1 VSEARAGEE
10 VAAGFVPRLRRDL
23 CAKLQPLEI
32 KSCPFGDLP
41 TGKSPWGGGVTAEEM
56 QQIGWVRPEVV
67 AQIRF
72 VEWTADGW
80 LRHAVYREAEDRG

>member
-1 VSEARAGEE
+1 
-10 VAAGFVPRLRRDL
+10 VPRLRRDL

-32 KSCPFGDLP
+32 NSCPFGDLP